1 MNVIKSP
8 LNINRHT
15 HPVFHSPGQML
26 AGRCSQGGSLA
37 MVIFWLHPEGCQ
49 DSAASQ
55 HKKSLPVGRMD
66 YAYNEAPPH
75 TVFRNI

>member
-1 MNVIKSP
+1 MSVIKSL

-26 AGRCSQGGSLA
+26 QEGAVREALGGGDIL
-37 MVIFWLHPEGCQ
+37 LHAEGCQ

-55 HKKSLPVGRMD
+55 HKKSLLVGRMD
-66 YAYNEAPPH
+66 YSYNEVPPLH
-75 TVFRNI
+75 TVFRNV